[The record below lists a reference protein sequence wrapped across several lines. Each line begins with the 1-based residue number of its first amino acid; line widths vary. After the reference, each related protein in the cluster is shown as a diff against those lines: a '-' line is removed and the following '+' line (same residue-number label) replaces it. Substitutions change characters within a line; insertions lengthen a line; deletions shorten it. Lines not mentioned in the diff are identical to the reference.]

1 MAKKVH
7 RIICENAYEK
17 MWDTYV
23 YFESEPTTKAYL
35 EDLYHR
41 QGLVESN
48 RLAFQNTPKFIY
60 FIKQSR
66 EYFNAAKQSHI
77 LVKPLLVYYGMMS
90 LIKSVVLTM
99 DPHYPNN
106 TSVLRHGITTRK
118 IKKLDYIFHEDEI
131 KIQKEGLMPHFY
143 QLLTGKEHWPN
154 NKYKVK
160 DLLSLI
166 PDLHESFY
174 RSFGSASIVPLFI
187 AGQRDLTTG
196 NTVCYIPINVLQ
208 SQQKTKE
215 ELLSWINGSNEGDAY
230 FLLGGKES
238 PHGLME
244 IQWNHPDYLHVF
256 DCPNGFSNPLFPQ
269 DYKGSHYLYME
280 ENKSLLPEVIVHYL
294 LMYNL
299 GMLCRYETEL
309 WGEIIFS
316 FSSSDMF
323 MVNEFINVAMRKFPN
338 LILNMLFDEVL
349 IFNHF

>member
-1 MAKKVH
+1 MAKKVQ
-7 RIICENAYEK
+7 RIVCENAYEK

-23 YFESEPTTKAYL
+23 YFESEPTTKTFL
-35 EDLYHR
+35 EDIYLK
-41 QGLVESN
+41 QKFEESK

-99 DPHYPNN
+99 DPHYPSN

-118 IKKLDYIFHEDEI
+118 IKKLDYIFNEDEI

-143 QLLTGKEHWPN
+143 QLLTEKEHWPN
-154 NKYKVK
+154 HKYKVK
-160 DLLSLI
+160 ELLSLI
-166 PDLHESFY
+166 PELQESFC
-174 RSFGSASIVPLFI
+174 RSFGSPPIGASFV
-187 AGQRDLTTG
+187 AGHRDLETG
-196 NTVCYIPINVLQ
+196 NTVGQ
-208 SQQKTKE
+208 
-215 ELLSWINGSNEGDAY
+215 
-230 FLLGGKES
+230 
-238 PHGLME
+238 M
-244 IQWNHPDYLHVF
+244 PDY
-256 DCPNGFSNPLFPQ
+256 NKNNPSF
-269 DYKGSHYLYME
+269 
-280 ENKSLLPEVIVHYL
+280 LPETVVHYL

-316 FSSSDMF
+316 FSSGDMF
-323 MVNEFINVAMRKFPN
+323 MINEFINVAIRKFPN

-349 IFNHF
+349 IFNQY